1 MTDEM
6 SQPWAPP
13 SCLAYQ
19 FSAEINV
26 SSAFQRNG
34 NEKASKGGRIT
45 WDPDEQDKIPVL
57 LMRIPPLSP
66 GCGKETA
73 WAKFTG
79 KFLKT
84 SFHWNTGITNSQ
96 PKYLN
101 ISEGMYSSSAK
112 DKGPCLL
119 SPRIHSVKRL
129 KIITLAFKIY
139 KIANSRHIWFLKIS
153 ILIQYLKE
161 ASVTW
166 PMLFTPFTTCLFWDR
181 IHATPKLLQK
191 QGHVHLHKRLL

>member
-1 MTDEM
+1 MKDEM

-66 GCGKETA
+66 GCGKKKKQHGQSSQA
-73 WAKFTG
+73 N
-79 KFLKT
+79 FLKPVFIET
-84 SFHWNTGITNSQ
+84 WASLTLS
-96 PKYLN
+96 LN
-101 ISEGMYSSSAK
+101 I
-112 DKGPCLL
+112 
-119 SPRIHSVKRL
+119 
-129 KIITLAFKIY
+129 
-139 KIANSRHIWFLKIS
+139 
-153 ILIQYLKE
+153 
-161 ASVTW
+161 
-166 PMLFTPFTTCLFWDR
+166 
-181 IHATPKLLQK
+181 
-191 QGHVHLHKRLL
+191 